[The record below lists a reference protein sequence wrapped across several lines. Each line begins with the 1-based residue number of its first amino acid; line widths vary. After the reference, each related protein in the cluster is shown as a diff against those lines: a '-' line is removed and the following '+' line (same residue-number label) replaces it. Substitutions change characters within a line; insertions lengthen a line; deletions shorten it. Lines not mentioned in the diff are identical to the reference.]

1 MEQSAAGSYLYLTD
15 SMEATMSYNR
25 DGLALSSDSRSKRQ
39 QILEAAYI
47 VFSRNGYH
55 RATVDE
61 IIALADTG
69 KGTVYNY
76 FVNKEQL
83 FYTLIKERSIP
94 FDRALEEIVV
104 SQEPPME
111 KIKAMIKVFLEFY
124 IVNADLWRVMMH
136 EVRGFG
142 HDDETSSFTQ
152 EQREKYHQGFHD
164 TIGMLEK
171 VLAEGVSKGVFRE
184 CDVVKC
190 AHGLFSVIVMLA
202 FQKMA
207 GDVEACAQM
216 IADMFLYGVAK
227 Q

>member
-1 MEQSAAGSYLYLTD
+1 
-15 SMEATMSYNR
+15 MSYNR
-25 DGLALSSDSRSKRQ
+25 EAVLSHSDTRSKRQ
-39 QILEAAYI
+39 QILDAAYI

-83 FYTLIKERSIP
+83 FYTLIKERSLPFEKKLDEIVCSEKTP
-94 FDRALEEIVV
+94 FD
-104 SQEPPME
+104 
-111 KIKAMIKVFLEFY
+111 KIEAMIKVFLDFY

-142 HDDETSSFTQ
+142 NESHTGFTP
-152 EQREKYHQGFHD
+152 EQSEKYHKEFQD

-171 VLAEGVSKGVFRE
+171 VLVEGIDKGVIRE

-190 AHGLFSVIVMLA
+190 AYGLFSVIVTLV
-202 FQKMA
+202 FQKLA
-207 GDVEACAQM
+207 GDTEECSRM
-216 IADMFLYGVAK
+216 IADLFLHGVAK
-227 Q
+227 R